1 MNLAPMNK
9 NSSKTV
15 ALNAVLFSCFGGIEI
30 GFGIHQLMIAR
41 VRFDWIGSLLF
52 GSAFVLYGIFWAVM
66 LVRRADSAK
75 MQAPA
80 QQA

>member
-1 MNLAPMNK
+1 MNLAAMNK

-41 VRFDWIGSLLF
+41 VLGLPTLWRFLGCD
-52 GSAFVLYGIFWAVM
+52 A
-66 LVRRADSAK
+66 RPPR
-75 MQAPA
+75 
-80 QQA
+80 